1 MCVFS
6 DFQFCFDL
14 LFTDSDDDD
23 DDDNSVDWWIALKP
37 IKFKFSVAVAVVVKK
52 KHLKID

>member
-1 MCVFS
+1 MKNIIIVCVFS

-37 IKFKFSVAVAVVVKK
+37 IKFKFFVAVQKN
-52 KHLKID
+52 I